1 MSEVELTNEGLRS
14 QLTRPAFRDVL
25 ALAQQLAPVPPPQAE
40 PRADAR
46 ADPGHVTG
54 SGGGGPP
61 QSPVLH
67 LWDVVHEDVF
77 RR

>member
-25 ALAQQLAPVPPPQAE
+25 ALAQQLAPAPPPRPEA
-40 PRADAR
+40 RADAG
-46 ADPGHVTG
+46 ADPGHVT
-54 SGGGGPP
+54 SGGGEAP

-67 LWDVVHEDVF
+67 LWDVVQEDVF